1 MINQDEIRLIESAKW
16 SGRGIELGVTGGLNL
31 VSGPGTNFGVAFWIM
46 FEATGFNHAG
56 QYDHY
61 VQIADRNVF
70 VCQNTRLDIT
80 DEGALRYK
88 VYNQYDQLINDY
100 FAAGTIQP
108 NTLYFIT
115 CDHDGLTVNE
125 DKWIANNCSI
135 STIHVQDGVGMQIG
149 PNLNATVYDLA
160 ILNLGQKFTP
170 NQISLM
176 YNNGNGCDI
185 RKTSLFSKKT
195 YENQEFI
202 KTYFKMDTNLD
213 SAGIGRYLL
222 PIKTD
227 NSYQRIVPTNF
238 TSAYDNP
245 LLHLKSRTATHF
257 EI

>member
-1 MINQDEIRLIESAKW
+1 MMNQDEIWLIESAKW
-16 SGRGIELGVTGGLNL
+16 SGRGIKLGETGGLNI

-46 FEATGFNHAG
+46 FDVAGFNHAG

-61 VQIADRNVF
+61 VQIADRTIF
-70 VCQNTRLDIT
+70 DCQNTKLVIT
-80 DEGALRYK
+80 DEGALKYI
-88 VYNQYDQLINDY
+88 VYDQYGGNPNPY
-100 FAAGTIQP
+100 WASGTIQP

-115 CDHDGLTVNE
+115 CDHDGLTVNGE
-125 DKWIANNCSI
+125 RCLTNNCSI
-135 STIHVQDGVGMQIG
+135 STIHIVDGAGMEIG
-149 PNLNATVYDLA
+149 PNLNATIYDLA
-160 ILNLGQKFTP
+160 ILNLGQKFTA
-170 NQISLM
+170 NQISLI

-185 RKTSLFSKKT
+185 RKTSLLSKKT

-227 NSYQRIVPTNF
+227 NSYQRIIPMNF